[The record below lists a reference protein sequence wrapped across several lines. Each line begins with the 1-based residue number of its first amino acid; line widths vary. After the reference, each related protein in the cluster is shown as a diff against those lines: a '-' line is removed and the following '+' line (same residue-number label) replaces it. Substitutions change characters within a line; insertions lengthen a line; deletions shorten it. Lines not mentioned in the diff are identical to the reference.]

1 MGRAVLCDNH
11 IDKTSSSA
19 ITPIPGSPRNPATST
34 VTALMEV
41 CPRERRHGI
50 EQPQAQKA
58 TPGVYADF
66 ENQFH
71 GHQQQPH
78 QHQRD
83 QGGNEQR
90 NKFFHRHLRIIRL
103 VPVKLPADS
112 KETGTKRDDGCFRP
126 FHLLSSVSPNAQR
139 YDAN

>member
-1 MGRAVLCDNH
+1 M
-11 IDKTSSSA
+11 
-19 ITPIPGSPRNPATST
+19 TPIPGSPRNPATST
-34 VTALMEV
+34 VTALMGKYAPV
-41 CPRERRHGI
+41 NRRDGI
-50 EQPQAQKA
+50 QQPQAQKA
-58 TPGVYADF
+58 APGVYADL
-66 ENQFH
+66 EDQLH

-83 QGGNEQR
+83 KGGNEQR
-90 NKFFHRHLRIIRL
+90 YKFFHRHLRIIRL

-112 KETGTKRDDGCFRP
+112 KGTGTKRDDGCFRP